1 MTRHQVNKIE
11 SERVRQGDIFPN
23 VPYYESYTET
33 NGEFELVVYDFP
45 YVVVLT
51 QDCDLEQ
58 NKAAREKV
66 TVTSQPVENDKH
78 LISVIVAP
86 LYNSEHLFSGMHLD
100 LLGIVSQA
108 QNSKL
113 KMPITNNQNPRY
125 HYIEFDESV
134 VVPNSVVDF
143 KHYFTISVG
152 WLEASIERRVCG
164 IDPLYRE
171 LISQRFSNYLSRI
184 GLPSSNER
192 FAKGA

>member
-33 NGEFELVVYDFP
+33 KGEFELVVYDFP

-58 NKAAREKV
+58 NKAAREQV
-66 TVTSQPVENDKH
+66 TATSKPIDNDKH

-86 LYNSEHLFSGMHLD
+86 LYNSEHLFSGNHLD
-100 LLGIVSQA
+100 QLGIVSQR
-108 QNSKL
+108 QNAKL
-113 KMPITNNQNPRY
+113 KGPITKNQNPRY
-125 HYIEFDESV
+125 HYIEFDDSV

-152 WLEASIERRVCG
+152 WLEANIDKRVCG

-184 GLPSSNER
+184 GLPSSKES
-192 FAKGA
+192 FADGA